1 MTIHDILFSLLRLS
15 LGTRADEM
23 DLSALTNADW
33 KEVIDLSFD
42 QGVAALSVDG
52 LGCANDNDGSTS
64 LTTSSDNDNQESLE
78 LALDSPEL
86 EDLKYEWF
94 GACFENEQTYE
105 EHLKVIEKLALLYNE
120 QSVRMLLLKGYGL
133 SLNYPVPEHRIS
145 GDIDIYL
152 YGKGGL
158 GDELVRERFGC
169 EVKQNEDK
177 HSVFS
182 VGQVSVE
189 NHACFVNDTV
199 HPSLRGLND
208 FLVSEAE
215 KGLTH
220 TVGGS
225 QIVIPSPMFN
235 ALFIPYHCAGHFVHG
250 EASVRQLCD
259 WACFVLRYGA
269 EVDWD
274 KVRELSQKCGFL
286 KFYCCLNGIV
296 QEHLGVPAELLP
308 DWPRNKKL
316 EARVL
321 EEILAPRKVVKSLAG
336 KVWRYF
342 SSRWKYKMVY
352 NDNMLMS
359 SFRLAKSYLRLKD
372 DTAESIWEK

>member
-1 MTIHDILFSLLRLS
+1 MTQSADTLFRLLRAAI
-15 LGTRADEM
+15 GTGEAD
-23 DLSALTNADW
+23 LLPADIDW
-33 KEVIDLSFD
+33 RMVIDLSFG
-42 QGVAALSVDG
+42 QGVAALAVDG
-52 LGCANDNDGSTS
+52 LGCMVDGLDS
-64 LTTSSDNDNQESLE
+64 
-78 LALDSPEL
+78 LDSPEM

-94 GACFENEQTYE
+94 GACFG
-105 EHLKVIEKLALLYNE
+105 NE
-120 QSVRMLLLKGYGL
+120 QSYEYYLKTIVKLASLYGKHSMRMLLLKGYGL

-158 GDELVRERFGC
+158 GDALVRERFGC

-177 HSVFS
+177 HSVFALD
-182 VGQVSVE
+182 GVSVE

-215 KGLTH
+215 KGVTH

-225 QIVIPSPMFN
+225 QFVIPSAMFN
-235 ALFIPYHCAGHFVHG
+235 ALFVPFHCAGHFVHG
-250 EASVRQLCD
+250 EATVRQLCD

-269 EVDWD
+269 QMDWD
-274 KVRELSQKCGFL
+274 AVRELAEMYGFL

-296 QEHLGVPAELLP
+296 REHLDVPDECLP
-308 DWPRNKKL
+308 DWPRDKEL

-321 EEILAPRKVVKSLAG
+321 NEILAPRKVVKSLAG
-336 KVWRYF
+336 KVCRF
-342 SSRWKYKMVY
+342 FASRWKYRMVH
-352 NDNMLMS
+352 NDSLLIAS
-359 SFRLAKSYLRLKD
+359 LRQAKAYLRRQD
-372 DTAESIWEK
+372 DGAVSIWEK